1 MKKLLAAVLFSP
13 LMALAQTY
21 PSPTFSS
28 LTLQN
33 PLTVANGGTGSS
45 SSTGSGALVLSSG
58 PSIAN
63 LTITG
68 SLTATG
74 LVSTSALAAQAANT
88 VLANVTGSAASP
100 TAFAMP
106 NCNSSSSALNFTGGT
121 GWTCG
126 TVASAG
132 ANSNITS
139 LSGLTTAIP
148 TNAGGLGANNGS
160 ASGVPVFSSGAATVT
175 ATTGTGSPVLANS
188 PAITGTPTLPTAAV
202 GTNTTQAA
210 TTAFVAKRVCAD
222 IMDYGGDNTGV
233 SNNDTAYTN
242 AIAAAPN
249 TSTAICVYFPPGFYA
264 FGSQDTYTY
273 AASYVSVSIQGAG
286 AGVTTLS
293 WPANGG
299 LKFVLK
305 DGTDSIHLNG
315 FSMVGGTVGTGTA
328 ITLNTAAT
336 ALASA
341 ALSTIE
347 NIDIR
352 GANGYFGTQYFNHGI
367 DINSVSNVNINN
379 VNAVGPGTPA
389 GVGLNLNGTSSVLGI
404 VYNISNSTFDQWN
417 DGINYGPYIQG
428 VQVTNSNFTNNNAGI
443 FVPASESGINQL
455 SVSNSQ
461 FNNVQYNILANSALP
476 DVIITGNLFLVD
488 NSSSGVNLQASSYFN
503 ITGNAFQPNSG
514 SPSNVFGV
522 VVNGWAVGAGIITG
536 NMFYNLTTGIALQ
549 STSKNVNVQSNVYN
563 SCSANTSNSGTGNV
577 IGGGSP

>member
-1 MKKLLAAVLFSP
+1 
-13 LMALAQTY
+13 
-21 PSPTFSS
+21 
-28 LTLQN
+28 
-33 PLTVANGGTGSS
+33 
-45 SSTGSGALVLSSG
+45 
-58 PSIAN
+58 
-63 LTITG
+63 
-68 SLTATG
+68 
-74 LVSTSALAAQAANT
+74 
-88 VLANVTGSAASP
+88 
-100 TAFAMP
+100 
-106 NCNSSSSALNFTGGT
+106 
-121 GWTCG
+121 
-126 TVASAG
+126 
-132 ANSNITS
+132 
-139 LSGLTTAIP
+139 
-148 TNAGGLGANNGS
+148 
-160 ASGVPVFSSGAATVT
+160 
-175 ATTGTGSPVLANS
+175 
-188 PAITGTPTLPTAAV
+188 
-202 GTNTTQAA
+202 
-210 TTAFVAKRVCAD
+210 
-222 IMDYGGDNTGV
+222 
-233 SNNDTAYTN
+233 
-242 AIAAAPN
+242 
-249 TSTAICVYFPPGFYA
+249 CVYFPPGFYA
-264 FGSQDTYTY
+264 FASQAAVTLN
-273 AASYVSVSIQGAG
+273 ASYQSVTIQGDG
-286 AGVTTLS
+286 ASTTTLS

-299 LKFVLK
+299 IKVTYL
-305 DGTDSIHLNG
+305 DGTDAVHIKGMSLIG
-315 FSMVGGTVGTGTA
+315 GGTGTGTA
-328 ITLNTAAT
+328 ITLSTVAT
-336 ALASA
+336 SLASA

-347 NIDIR
+347 NVDIR
-352 GANGYFGTQYFNHGI
+352 GSDGYFGTKYFNHGI
-367 DINSVSNVNINN
+367 DIFSVSNVNINN